1 MAAIIDYIPRV
12 TLSNFKELIRQQSE
26 TKETLFI
33 RFTLKDIQYTVVMS
47 VEKQELTFFWE
58 HQGKRNQ
65 KEIKLQTE
73 PSNLG
78 NGTVWYFLCPYTGHK
93 CRKLFL
99 DGKTIASR
107 YAFSHIYSIQKE
119 SRSGR
124 FFYGFGRL
132 EYPVRRYGKQFYR
145 GKTTPYGHKVWT
157 YHKKL
162 EKYNQLLDEYIL
174 PKSRGRKPLVSNDEV

>member
-1 MAAIIDYIPRV
+1 MKTIIDHNPHI
-12 TLSNFKELIRQQSE
+12 TLSDLKELFRLSE
-26 TKETLFI
+26 GSAS
-33 RFTLKDIQYTVVMS
+33 FTANGVQYTIVFSLEEQICAFIWVYNGKR
-47 VEKQELTFFWE
+47 KQEKIELR
-58 HQGKRNQ
+58 K
-65 KEIKLQTE
+65 E

-78 NGTVWYFLCPYTGHK
+78 QGYVWYFLCPYTGHK

-124 FFYGFGRL
+124 FFYGLGRL